1 MVVGVKE
8 SALLNKL
15 FTLINISLLSFI
27 IICGATK
34 ADFSNWN
41 ININVI
47 HLLYYKISNLS
58 ILIYFTK

>member
-34 ADFSNWN
+34 ADISNWN
-41 ININVI
+41 ININVFN
-47 HLLYYKISNLS
+47 LLD
-58 ILIYFTK
+58 